1 MVEEKTTV
9 VQAATKGGVSA
20 VMPYVAIGVLGYVA
34 LKKMGDIDLLGGMT
48 ESGGAIIDR
57 GGAIIDRASDV
68 ITKAGDTITNTY
80 TTFVEEAEKASEKI
94 VYGGEVAYVSGSGIP
109 GVPGK
114 VFVKK
119 NLSSKAYPGLPAG
132 TYVLPS
138 KQVQGLGGKESI
150 SVSPD
155 LTGFR
160 STNVS
165 KANYY
170 RASINKTR
178 DYQTSKGETVKLAPG
193 VGINRFE
200 AASNRVDAYKASK
213 ASNRKTVAPKTTKKS
228 TPTKQ
233 KVTRRFS

>member
-34 LKKMGDIDLLGGMT
+34 LKKMDDMDILGGMT

-57 GGAIIDRASDV
+57 VSDV
-68 ITKAGDTITNTY
+68 ITEAGDTITNTY
-80 TTFVEEAEKASEKI
+80 TTFVEEGEKASEKI
-94 VYGGEVAYVSGSGIP
+94 VYGGEVAYVSGSGIS

-155 LTGFR
+155 LTGFL
-160 STNVS
+160 STNAS
-165 KANYY
+165 KASY
-170 RASINKTR
+170 SKNKMR

-193 VGINRFE
+193 VSINRFE